1 MKYECYGVPAAQL
14 RQSLRWLDEQLID
27 VDYAI
32 SRHDTKLSELKN
44 ERDRIQARKDEIEAE
59 LKRKESIE
67 WHAKKSKK

>member
-1 MKYECYGVPAAQL
+1 MTYECYGVPAAQL

-44 ERDRIQARKDEIEAE
+44 ERDRILARKDEIEAE
-59 LKRKESIE
+59 LKRRESIE
-67 WHAKKSKK
+67 

>member
-1 MKYECYGVPAAQL
+1 MTYECCGVPVAQL
-14 RQSLRWLDEQLID
+14 RQSLRWLDEQLTD

-44 ERDRIQARKDEIEAE
+44 ERDRILAQKDEIEAE

-67 WHAKKSKK
+67 

>member
-1 MKYECYGVPAAQL
+1 MKNECYGVPAAQL
-14 RQSLRWLDEQLID
+14 RQSLRWLDEQLTD

-44 ERDRIQARKDEIEAE
+44 ERDRILARKDEIEAE

-67 WHAKKSKK
+67 

>member
-1 MKYECYGVPAAQL
+1 MTYECYGVPAAQL

-44 ERDRIQARKDEIEAE
+44 ERDRILARKDEIEAE

-67 WHAKKSKK
+67 

>member
-1 MKYECYGVPAAQL
+1 MTYECYGVPAAQL

-67 WHAKKSKK
+67 

>member
-1 MKYECYGVPAAQL
+1 MTCECYGVPDAQL

-44 ERDRIQARKDEIEAE
+44 ERDRILARKDEIEAE
-59 LKRKESIE
+59 LKRRESIE
-67 WHAKKSKK
+67 

>member
-1 MKYECYGVPAAQL
+1 MTYECYGVPDAQL
-14 RQSLRWLDEQLID
+14 RQSLRWLDEQLTD

-44 ERDRIQARKDEIEAE
+44 ERDRILVQKDEIEAE

-67 WHAKKSKK
+67 

>member
-1 MKYECYGVPAAQL
+1 MTYECYGVPSAQL

-44 ERDRIQARKDEIEAE
+44 ERDRILARKDEIEAE

-67 WHAKKSKK
+67 

>member
-1 MKYECYGVPAAQL
+1 MTYECYGASAAQL

-44 ERDRIQARKDEIEAE
+44 ERDRILARKDEIEAE

-67 WHAKKSKK
+67 

>member
-1 MKYECYGVPAAQL
+1 MTYECYGVPAAQL

-32 SRHDTKLSELKN
+32 SRHDTKLSELRI
-44 ERDRIQARKDEIEAE
+44 ERDRILARKDEIEAE

-67 WHAKKSKK
+67 

>member
-1 MKYECYGVPAAQL
+1 MTYKCYGVPAAQL

-32 SRHDTKLSELKN
+32 SRHDTKLSELRI
-44 ERDRIQARKDEIEAE
+44 ERDRILARKDEIEAE

-67 WHAKKSKK
+67 

>member
-1 MKYECYGVPAAQL
+1 MTYKCYGVPAAQL

-32 SRHDTKLSELKN
+32 SLHDTKLSELKN
-44 ERDRIQARKDEIEAE
+44 ERDRILARKDEIEAE

-67 WHAKKSKK
+67 